1 MGGGRGDAIHLKQTG
16 ILRSIPRVGTQ
27 KLVKIITGN
36 LIINLRRYEPFED
49 KCDAREE
56 GRHGD
61 IIQCVTAL
69 RCVEILGVSVM
80 C

>member
-1 MGGGRGDAIHLKQTG
+1 MGGDGGDEMHLKQAS
-16 ILRSIPRVGTQ
+16 ILRSIPRVGAQ
-27 KLVKIITGN
+27 KNVKIITGK
-36 LIINLRRYEPFED
+36 LIIHLRRYEPFED

-69 RCVEILGVSVM
+69 RCA
-80 C
+80 